1 MNKKC
6 LECNHILGAQYFKN
20 RNRGDCKTCC
30 ICRCVCYE
38 CYYKFKNKNS
48 LFKHLE
54 SKHQINYEKIQI
66 FKELC
71 KISEIGLFLVNQ
83 GRYSTRPSNTL
94 SESEYD
100 LNSDS
105 GSEYEEHIPGFYSPK
120 RERENSLKI
129 SKLSIEDEKTPSDS
143 KKCIICTENKAI
155 MLYDPC
161 GHIFSCNSCFQKN
174 PKTECSICRT
184 IPKNVIRA
192 YYPD

>member
-6 LECNHILGAQYFKN
+6 PECNYTFNIQRFED
-20 RNRGDCKTCC
+20 RNGKECKRCC
-30 ICRCVCYE
+30 TCRCVCHE

-48 LFKHLE
+48 LIKHME
-54 SKHQINYEKIQI
+54 NKHDFLLLDSRLVRQNNSNEEKTWTARPG
-66 FKELC
+66 FFG
-71 KISEIGLFLVNQ
+71 ISNCSTFPIGYDSD
-83 GRYSTRPSNTL
+83 RYM
-94 SESEYD
+94 SEE
-100 LNSDS
+100 
-105 GSEYEEHIPGFYSPK
+105 SEYEEHIPGFYSP
-120 RERENSLKI
+120 RRDDNTLKI